1 VVTLNAKRLI
11 VFTDLEGTLLDQN
24 TYSYAAS
31 LRALR
36 KLQTLKMPVVLC
48 SSKTRAE
55 IEPVWR
61 ELSLADPFIVEN
73 GGAIYFLPDYFPE
86 AVPDARPANK
96 VSTLKLGTHI
106 SELRAGLAEA
116 ARRLHIRVRSFGEMS
131 QAEIVELTGL
141 TKQQAQA
148 AAEREFDEPFVIE
161 EPSRE
166 RMLATALRMRGFT
179 VTRGDRFFHLSRG
192 SDKGKAA
199 RLLMD
204 LYRKEADATL
214 MSVGLGNSANDLALL
229 LAVERP
235 ILIRNPDR
243 SWDSTITQNIPGIR
257 KTMSIGPEG
266 WTESVEKLLAE
277 IA

>member
-1 VVTLNAKRLI
+1 MNAKRLI
-11 VFTDLEGTLLDQN
+11 VFTDLDGTLLDQN
-24 TYSYAAS
+24 TYSYRAS
-31 LRALR
+31 LPALR
-36 KLQTLKMPVVLC
+36 KLQALKMPVVLC

-55 IEPVWR
+55 IEPLWR
-61 ELSLADPFIVEN
+61 ELTLEDPFIVEN
-73 GGAIYFLPDYFPE
+73 GGSIYFSSDYFPS
-86 AVPDARPANK
+86 AAADPRSDNK
-96 VSTLKLGTHI
+96 LRALKLGSPI
-106 SELRAGLAEA
+106 GELRAGLAEA
-116 ARRLHIRVRSFGEMS
+116 ARRLHIRVRSFGDLS
-131 QAEIVELTGL
+131 HADIVELTGL

-148 AAEREFDEPFVIE
+148 AAQREYDEPFLID

-179 VTRGDRFFHLSRG
+179 VTKGDRFFHLSRG

-204 LYRKEADATL
+204 LYHKEGGTF
-214 MSVGLGNSANDLALL
+214 MSVGLGNSANDLPLL

-235 ILIRNPDR
+235 VLIRNPDR

-277 IA
+277 IM

>member
-11 VFTDLEGTLLDQN
+11 VFTDLDGTLLDQN
-24 TYSYAAS
+24 TYSYRAS
-31 LRALR
+31 LPALR
-36 KLQTLKMPVVLC
+36 KLQALKMPVVLC

-55 IEPVWR
+55 IEPIWR
-61 ELSLADPFIVEN
+61 ELPLEDPFIVEN
-73 GGAIYFLPDYFPE
+73 GGAIYFSPDYFP
-86 AVPDARPANK
+86 DAAGNARSDTK
-96 VSTLKLGTHI
+96 LSSLKLGSHI
-106 SELRAGLAEA
+106 NELRSGLTEA
-116 ARRLHIRVRSFGEMS
+116 ARRLHIRVRSFGDMS
-131 QAEIVELTGL
+131 NAEIIELTGL
-141 TKQQAQA
+141 TKQQAHA
-148 AAEREFDEPFVIE
+148 AAQREFDEPFLIE

-179 VTRGDRFFHLSRG
+179 VTKGDRFFHLSRG

-204 LYRKEADATL
+204 RYRKEGATL
-214 MSVGLGNSANDLALL
+214 MSVGLGNSANDLSLL

-266 WTESVEKLLAE
+266 WAESVEKLLAE

>member
-1 VVTLNAKRLI
+1 VAPLNVKRLI
-11 VFTDLEGTLLDQN
+11 VFTDLDGTLLDQN
-24 TYSYAAS
+24 SYSFRAS
-31 LRALR
+31 LPALR
-36 KLQTLKMPVVLC
+36 KLQALKMPVILC

-55 IEPVWR
+55 MEPLWR
-61 ELSLADPFIVEN
+61 ELSLEDPFIVEN
-73 GGAIYFLPDYFPE
+73 GGAIYFPPDYFPSVAANAPSDGKLR
-86 AVPDARPANK
+86 AVE
-96 VSTLKLGTHI
+96 LGSPI
-106 SELRAGLAEA
+106 GELRAGLAEA
-116 ARRLHIRVRSFGEMS
+116 ARRLHIRVRAFGDMNHS
-131 QAEIVELTGL
+131 EIVEFTGF

-148 AAEREFDEPFVIE
+148 AAQRQFDEPFLID

-179 VTRGDRFFHLSRG
+179 VTKGERFFHLSRG

-204 LYRKEADATL
+204 LYRKDGTAL
-214 MSVGLGNSANDLALL
+214 LSVGLGNSANDLALL

-266 WTESVEKLLAE
+266 WAESIEKLLAE
-277 IA
+277 VV

>member
-1 VVTLNAKRLI
+1 LNAKRLI
-11 VFTDLEGTLLDQN
+11 VFTDLDGTLLDQN
-24 TYSYAAS
+24 TYSYRAS
-31 LRALR
+31 LPALR
-36 KLQTLKMPVVLC
+36 KLQALKMPVILC

-55 IEPVWR
+55 IEPLWR
-61 ELSLADPFIVEN
+61 ELPLEDPFVVEN
-73 GGAIYFLPDYFPE
+73 GGAIYFLPEYFP
-86 AVPDARPANK
+86 AAADNARTDNRLC
-96 VSTLKLGTHI
+96 TLELGGHI
-106 SELRAGLAEA
+106 GELRAGLAEA
-116 ARRLHIRVRSFGEMS
+116 ARRLHIRVRSFGDMS
-131 QAEIVELTGL
+131 QTEILELTGL
-141 TKQQAQA
+141 TKHQAQA
-148 AAEREFDEPFVIE
+148 AAQREYDEPFLID

-179 VTRGDRFFHLSRG
+179 VTKGDRFFHLSRG

-204 LYRKEADATL
+204 LYRKDGAVL
-214 MSVGLGNSANDLALL
+214 MSVGLGNSANDLSLL

-266 WTESVEKLLAE
+266 WAESVEKLLAE
-277 IA
+277 IV

>member
-1 VVTLNAKRLI
+1 MNAKRLI
-11 VFTDLEGTLLDQN
+11 VFTDLDGTLLDQN
-24 TYSYAAS
+24 TYSYRAS
-31 LRALR
+31 LPALR
-36 KLQTLKMPVVLC
+36 KLQALKMPVILC

-55 IEPVWR
+55 IEPLWR
-61 ELSLADPFIVEN
+61 ELPLEDPFVVEN
-73 GGAIYFLPDYFPE
+73 GGAIYFLPEYFP
-86 AVPDARPANK
+86 AAADNARADNRLC
-96 VSTLKLGTHI
+96 TLELGGHI
-106 SELRAGLAEA
+106 GELRAGLAEA
-116 ARRLHIRVRSFGEMS
+116 ARRLHIRVRSFGDMS
-131 QAEIVELTGL
+131 QTEILELTGL
-141 TKQQAQA
+141 TKHQAQA
-148 AAEREFDEPFVIE
+148 AVQREYDEPFLID

-179 VTRGDRFFHLSRG
+179 VTKGDRFFHLSRG

-204 LYRKEADATL
+204 LYRKDGAVL
-214 MSVGLGNSANDLALL
+214 MSVGLGNSANDLSLL

-266 WTESVEKLLAE
+266 WAESVEKLLAE
-277 IA
+277 IV